1 MDDEIKGL
9 NWNEN
14 SKIQKGIK
22 GFVKVSEEAKKSHVV
37 NVKFTKKQKEFI
49 TQYCADNAVK
59 LSDLMRYC
67 LYKYLES
74 RGEDFSA
81 FDGAVPP
88 NQMNMFDALGKD

>member
-1 MDDEIKGL
+1 MEDEIKGL

-14 SKIQKGIK
+14 SASQKGIK
-22 GFVKVSEEAKKSHVV
+22 GFVKVADENKKNHVV
-37 NVKFTKKQKEFI
+37 NVKFTKKQKDFI
-49 TQYCADNAVK
+49 TQYCADNTVK

-67 LYKYLES
+67 LYKYLEE

-81 FDGAVPP
+81 FNGAVPP